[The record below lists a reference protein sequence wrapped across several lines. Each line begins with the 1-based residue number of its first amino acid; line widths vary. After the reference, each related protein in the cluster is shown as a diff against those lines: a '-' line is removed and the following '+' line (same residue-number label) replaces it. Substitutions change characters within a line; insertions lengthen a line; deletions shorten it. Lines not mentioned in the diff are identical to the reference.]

1 MYQDFEGLI
10 EVCNAFINEESIE
23 GVMEEEFTAME
34 HIKKRKNPLLS
45 VVHFFDVKWSMAME
59 WFFRNNPFSE
69 NSKLDKCINDV
80 VQFVVKD
87 DKYADI
93 SNLIFADD
101 NELWY

>member
-1 MYQDFEGLI
+1 MT
-10 EVCNAFINEESIE
+10 ESIE
-23 GVMEEEFTAME
+23 RVVEEVFTAMK

-59 WFFRNNPFSE
+59 WFFRNNLFSE

-87 DKYADI
+87 DKYANI
-93 SNLIFADD
+93 SNFVDD
-101 NELWY
+101 IELWY

>member
-1 MYQDFEGLI
+1 MT
-10 EVCNAFINEESIE
+10 ESIE
-23 GVMEEEFTAME
+23 GVMEEVFTAME
-34 HIKKRKNPLLS
+34 HIKKRNNPLLS

-87 DKYADI
+87 DKYANI
-93 SNLIFADD
+93 SNLIFVADI
-101 NELWY
+101 ELWY

>member
-1 MYQDFEGLI
+1 MT
-10 EVCNAFINEESIE
+10 ESIE
-23 GVMEEEFTAME
+23 GVMEEVFTAME
-34 HIKKRKNPLLS
+34 HIKKRNNPLLS

-87 DKYADI
+87 NKYADI
-93 SNLIFADD
+93 SNLIFVDD
-101 NELWY
+101 IKLWY

>member
-1 MYQDFEGLI
+1 MT
-10 EVCNAFINEESIE
+10 ESIE
-23 GVMEEEFTAME
+23 GVMEEVFTAME
-34 HIKKRKNPLLS
+34 HIKKRNNPLLS

-87 DKYADI
+87 NKYADI
-93 SNLIFADD
+93 FNLIFVDD
-101 NELWY
+101 IKLWY

>member
-1 MYQDFEGLI
+1 
-10 EVCNAFINEESIE
+10 
-23 GVMEEEFTAME
+23 
-34 HIKKRKNPLLS
+34 
-45 VVHFFDVKWSMAME
+45 MAME

-93 SNLIFADD
+93 SNLILADD
-101 NELWY
+101 NEL